1 VTRERALEIIA
12 AHGADVGRW
21 PAAEATGVLALA
33 ARDAAVAVAIA
44 DARRLDD
51 VLAAWASP
59 VPERRFDAA
68 ALIAAVPG
76 AAVPATVA
84 MPARVSRGWL
94 AGGALAAAVAAVLL
108 LMPGARHAV
117 LPSAAPPA
125 QLAAVPVAPRGLAGA
140 AGETPV
146 VMADATAVTTIRPGT
161 RSGAKSA
168 SLARAMPANDADV
181 FQSVFTPT
189 IDEDELI

>member
-1 VTRERALEIIA
+1 MTRERALEIIA

-21 PAAEATGVLALA
+21 PAAEAAGVLELA
-33 ARDAAVAVAIA
+33 ARDAAVAAAIA
-44 DARRLDD
+44 DVRRLDD
-51 VLAAWASP
+51 VLAAWALP
-59 VPERRFDAA
+59 VPDRRFDAA

-76 AAVPATVA
+76 AAVPAADAV
-84 MPARVSRGWL
+84 PARVLRGWL
-94 AGGALAAAVAAVLL
+94 AGGALAAAVAAALL

-140 AGETPV
+140 AVDTPL
-146 VMADATAVTTIRPGT
+146 VMADAVPVATARPGT
-161 RSGAKSA
+161 RSGSQSA
-168 SLARAMPANDADV
+168 SLARAMPVDDADV

-189 IDEDELI
+189 LDEDELI